1 LGGEMQYQFDV
12 EIAKKYGVEEAV
24 IIQNFGFWI
33 KKNQANNKNF
43 HDGYYWTFNSA
54 AALQELFPFWTASKV
69 ARLLR
74 KLEEEGVL
82 KSSNYNN
89 NPYDRTKWYTIIDK
103 SIIDTYQI
111 DYSGLENRFSEGQQP
126 IPDINTDINTDKKPD
141 KEFSLASETKNKKN
155 KSKTNNQDYK
165 KVMDTY
171 WRLYQKRTG
180 QKPVINGETGRQI
193 KNLLKSQEADQI
205 AVVLEYFFNNEFW
218 FTKKSGYSFR
228 QFVFRYNEIQSA
240 MTAHMKPYEI
250 EARKNNDERRRMLE
264 MIERQASA
272 GAWG

>member
-1 LGGEMQYQFDV
+1 MQYQFDV
-12 EIAKKYGVEEAV
+12 EVAKKHGVEEAV
-24 IIQNFGFWI
+24 IIHNFGFWI
-33 KKNQANNKNF
+33 KKNQANEKNY
-43 HDGYYWTFNSA
+43 HDGSYWTFNSA
-54 AALQELFPFWTASKV
+54 AALQELFPFWTASKI

-82 KSSNYNN
+82 KSGNYNKI
-89 NPYDRTKWYTIIDK
+89 PYDRTKWYSIADK
-103 SIIDTYQI
+103 SIMDLYGIH
-111 DYSGLENRFSEGQQP
+111 YSEMNNQLSESEQL
-126 IPDINTDINTDKKPD
+126 IPDINTDINTDK
-141 KEFSLASETKNKKN
+141 EFSLASETKNPKNN

-180 QKPVINGETGRQI
+180 QKPIINGETGRQI

-205 AVVLEYFFNNEFW
+205 MVVLEYYFKNEFW

-250 EARKNNDERRRMLE
+250 ESRKNNDERRRQ
-264 MIERQASA
+264 IERIDHQLATT
-272 GAWG
+272 GVWG